1 MELVARRVSRI
12 DLGFKNLR
20 VLRDIFSRV
29 FFSVGSRTPL
39 YHRLMITQPSSF
51 LRLLCG
57 LLCVLFCAPATFAQ
71 ATYPAKPIRLIVP
84 FPPGGGAEATAR
96 LIANKLS
103 ETLGQAVVVETR
115 AGAGGNI
122 GTEYVARAQ
131 PDGYTLLLATNGMA
145 IQPHL
150 QKLSWD
156 PIKDFTPVGL
166 VAVYSLVIAVHPSV
180 AAQNLPELI
189 AYAKAHPRQLTYG
202 SSGSG
207 GPLHMGAELFRS
219 HAGIDL
225 LHVPYKGNAPMTIA
239 LLSGEINM
247 VFDSPVGPLP
257 NIRAG
262 KVRALAT
269 TGKRRSSSLPD
280 VPTVIESGLPGFE
293 YESWNGIVAPA
304 GTPKDIVARL
314 SNEVAKAVAS
324 PDVRER
330 LIALGYEPRAAK
342 TDDFAA
348 LIAADMS
355 RFGRVVKEVGM
366 KLD

>member
-1 MELVARRVSRI
+1 MTFIHA
-12 DLGFKNLR
+12 LR
-20 VLRDIFSRV
+20 SSTLLAFLCALFAVL
-29 FFSVGSRTPL
+29 P
-39 YHRLMITQPSSF
+39 
-51 LRLLCG
+51 
-57 LLCVLFCAPATFAQ
+57 AQ
-71 ATYPAKPIRLIVP
+71 AQAPYPFKPIRLIVP

-96 LIANKLS
+96 LVANKIGES
-103 ETLGQAVVVETR
+103 MGQPVVVETR

-122 GTEYVARAQ
+122 GTDYVARAQ

-150 QKLSWD
+150 QKLTWD

-180 AAQNLPELI
+180 PAQNLSELV

-219 HAGIDL
+219 HAGVDL

-269 TGKRRSSSLPD
+269 TGKRRSSSLPE
-280 VPTVIESGLPGFE
+280 VPTVSESGLPGFD

-314 SNEVAKAVAS
+314 SHEVAKAVAS
-324 PDVRER
+324 PEVRER
-330 LIALGYEPRAAK
+330 LMALGYEPRVAK
-342 TDDFAA
+342 TDEFAA
-348 LIAADMS
+348 LIAADMN

>member
-1 MELVARRVSRI
+1 MTFI
-12 DLGFKNLR
+12 HTLR
-20 VLRDIFSRV
+20 TSA
-29 FFSVGSRTPL
+29 
-39 YHRLMITQPSSF
+39 
-51 LRLLCG
+51 LLA
-57 LLCVLFCAPATFAQ
+57 VWCAWFAVVPAHAQ
-71 ATYPAKPIRLIVP
+71 APYPSKPIRLIVP

-96 LIANKLS
+96 LVATKMAES
-103 ETLGQAVVVETR
+103 MGPAVVVETR

-122 GTEYVARAQ
+122 GTDYVARAQ

-150 QKLSWD
+150 QKLTWD

-166 VAVYSLVIAVHPSV
+166 VAVYALVIAVHPSV
-180 AAQNLPELI
+180 PAQNLSELV
-189 AYAKAHPRQLTYG
+189 AYAKAHPRQMSYG

-207 GPLHMGAELFRS
+207 GPLHMGAELFRA
-219 HAGIDL
+219 HAGVDL
-225 LHVPYKGNAPMTIA
+225 L
-239 LLSGEINM
+239 
-247 VFDSPVGPLP
+247 VGPLP

-269 TGKRRSSSLPD
+269 TGKRRSSSLPE
-280 VPTVIESGLPGFE
+280 VPTVIESGLPGFD

-324 PDVRER
+324 PEVRER
-330 LIALGYEPRAAK
+330 LMALGYEPRVAK
-342 TDDFAA
+342 TDEFAA
-348 LIAADMS
+348 LIAADLN

>member
-1 MELVARRVSRI
+1 MTLIHSLRTSALVA
-12 DLGFKNLR
+12 LW
-20 VLRDIFSRV
+20 
-29 FFSVGSRTPL
+29 
-39 YHRLMITQPSSF
+39 
-51 LRLLCG
+51 CAG
-57 LLCVLFCAPATFAQ
+57 LAVMPTHAQ
-71 ATYPAKPIRLIVP
+71 APYPSKPIRLIVP

-96 LIANKLS
+96 LVANKIGES
-103 ETLGQAVVVETR
+103 LGQSVVVETR

-122 GTEYVARAQ
+122 GTDYVARAQ

-150 QKLSWD
+150 QKLTWD

-180 AAQNLPELI
+180 PAQNLSELV

-219 HAGIDL
+219 HAGVDL

-239 LLSGEINM
+239 LLSGEINL

-269 TGKRRSSSLPD
+269 TGKRRSSSLPE
-280 VPTVIESGLPGFE
+280 VPTVSESGLPGFD

-314 SNEVAKAVAS
+314 SHEVAKAVAS
-324 PDVRER
+324 PEVRER
-330 LIALGYEPRAAK
+330 LMALGYEPRVAK
-342 TDDFAA
+342 TDEFAA
-348 LIAADMS
+348 LIAADMN

>member
-1 MELVARRVSRI
+1 MTLIHSLRTSALVA
-12 DLGFKNLR
+12 LW
-20 VLRDIFSRV
+20 
-29 FFSVGSRTPL
+29 
-39 YHRLMITQPSSF
+39 
-51 LRLLCG
+51 CAG
-57 LLCVLFCAPATFAQ
+57 LAVMPTHAQ
-71 ATYPAKPIRLIVP
+71 APYPSKPIRLIVP

-96 LIANKLS
+96 LVANKIGES
-103 ETLGQAVVVETR
+103 LGQSVVVETR

-122 GTEYVARAQ
+122 GTDYVARAQ

-150 QKLSWD
+150 QKLTWD

-180 AAQNLPELI
+180 PAQNLSELV

-219 HAGIDL
+219 HAGVDL

-269 TGKRRSSSLPD
+269 TGKRRSSSLPE
-280 VPTVIESGLPGFE
+280 VPTVSESGLPGFD

-314 SNEVAKAVAS
+314 SHEVAKAVAS
-324 PDVRER
+324 PEVRER
-330 LIALGYEPRAAK
+330 LMALGYEPRVAK
-342 TDDFAA
+342 TDEFAA
-348 LIAADMS
+348 LIAADMN

>member
-1 MELVARRVSRI
+1 MVL
-12 DLGFKNLR
+12 KNLR
-20 VLRDIFSRV
+20 PFADIFSRV
-29 FFSVGSRTPL
+29 FFSFRFQTHL
-39 YHRLMITQPSSF
+39 YHGLMISKPPSF
-51 LRLLCG
+51 LYLLCG
-57 LLCVLFCAPATFAQ
+57 IVCAWLSTSAVFAQ
-71 ATYPAKPIRLIVP
+71 AIYPTKPIRLIVP

-96 LIANKLS
+96 LIAHKLGES
-103 ETLGQAVVVETR
+103 LGQAVVVETR

-122 GTEYVARAQ
+122 GTDYVARAQ

-180 AAQNLPELI
+180 AAQNLTELV
-189 AYAKAHPRQLTYG
+189 AYAKTHPRQLSYG

-219 HAGIDL
+219 HAGIEL

-280 VPTVIESGLPGFE
+280 VPTVIESGLAGFD

-330 LIALGYEPRAAK
+330 LIALGYEPRVAK
-342 TDDFAA
+342 TDEFAA
-348 LIAADMS
+348 LIAADMG

>member
-1 MELVARRVSRI
+1 M
-12 DLGFKNLR
+12 KTN
-20 VLRDIFSRV
+20 
-29 FFSVGSRTPL
+29 PL
-39 YHRLMITQPSSF
+39 SCLSFVCALWCAVCCSS
-51 LRLLCG
+51 
-57 LLCVLFCAPATFAQ
+57 AAWAQ
-71 ATYPAKPIRLIVP
+71 ATYPVKPIRLIVP

-96 LIANKLS
+96 LVAHKLGES
-103 ETLGQAVVVETR
+103 LGQAVVVETR

-156 PIKDFTPVGL
+156 PVKDFAPVGL

-180 AAQNLPELI
+180 PAHTLPELM
-189 AYAKAHPRQLTYG
+189 AYAKGHPHQLSYG

-219 HAGIDL
+219 FAGIDL

-269 TGKRRSSSLPD
+269 TGKRRSTSLPE
-280 VPTVIESGLPGFE
+280 VPTVIESGLPGFD

-314 SNEVAKAVAS
+314 SHEVAKAVAS
-324 PDVRER
+324 PEVRER
-330 LIALGYEPRAAK
+330 LIALGYEPRVAK
-342 TDDFAA
+342 TDEFAA
-348 LIAADMS
+348 LIAADMQ
-355 RFGRVVKEVGM
+355 RFGRVVKDVGM